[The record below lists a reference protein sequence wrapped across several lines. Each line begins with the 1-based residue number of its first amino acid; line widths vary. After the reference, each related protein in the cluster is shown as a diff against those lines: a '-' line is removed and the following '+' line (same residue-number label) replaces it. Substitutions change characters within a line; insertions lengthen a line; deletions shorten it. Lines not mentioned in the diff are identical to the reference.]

1 MSFIG
6 VTYMNIGEG
15 LLIGAENS
23 YLTKAYL
30 STAENAHNL
39 GNLDHTVQLAGSST
53 GWRVSFPRDSV

>member
-1 MSFIG
+1 
-6 VTYMNIGEG
+6 MNTGEG
-15 LLIGAENS
+15 LLTGAENS